1 MLSRPIGVIQ
11 HQNYRWSLRQ
21 ATCWFS
27 SLRIKQSEAEAFICS
42 GQHWVFQFWGMDVD
56 FFGNRQPI
64 GSVYERVGSA
74 HVICSSSNRIPK
86 SKTSHI
92 LQTYRWD
99 CCFDLFSTM
108 II

>member
-56 FFGNRQPI
+56 FFGGQPATHWI
-64 GSVYERVGSA
+64 S
-74 HVICSSSNRIPK
+74 
-86 SKTSHI
+86 
-92 LQTYRWD
+92 L
-99 CCFDLFSTM
+99 
-108 II
+108 